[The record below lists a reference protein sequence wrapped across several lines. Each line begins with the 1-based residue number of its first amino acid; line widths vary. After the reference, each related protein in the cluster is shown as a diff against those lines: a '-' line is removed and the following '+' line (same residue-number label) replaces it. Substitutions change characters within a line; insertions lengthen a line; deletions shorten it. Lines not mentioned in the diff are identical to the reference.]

1 MIDGLIVNKVLI
13 DGGIDNLLKEVLSD
27 LVVADTW
34 VVLAGDEDSMDSDGD
49 ELGSLVSILDGDLGL
64 GVWSDPGNDFLNSAL
79 VDSLAESLGEQV
91 GEGHELGGLI
101 GGVSDHESLVS
112 GSDILLLLLDVD
124 GVSDLLR
131 LLVNSDDDGG
141 VLVVESLGDIIIS
154 DLLDGLSGDLLDLE
168 VSLGGDFSENHAE
181 SVLDGSLAGDLGFGV
196 LGQASIQD
204 GVGDIVAQLIR
215 MTVSDGLGG
224 EKIVLFW
231 QFWVVDHR

>member
-1 MIDGLIVNKVLI
+1 MIDGLIINKVLI

-91 GEGHELGGLI
+91 GEWHELGGLI

-112 GSDILLLLLDVD
+112 GSDILVLLLDVD

-131 LLVNSDDDGG
+131 LLVNSDDDRG
-141 VLVVESLGDIIIS
+141 VLVVNPLAISSYPTSLM
-154 DLLDGLSGDLLDLE
+154 
-168 VSLGGDFSENHAE
+168 AC
-181 SVLDGSLAGDLGFGV
+181 LAIC
-196 LGQASIQD
+196 SIW
-204 GVGDIVAQLIR
+204 R
-215 MTVSDGLGG
+215 
-224 EKIVLFW
+224 
-231 QFWVVDHR
+231 